1 MAQIIAVAVVKGG
14 TAKTTTCAV
23 LAQAA
28 VHEGKRVLCIDLDAQ
43 CNLTRTI
50 GGDPTGAGA
59 VELLHHTK
67 PASDLIQKTEQG
79 IDIIPAHV
87 DLALEVGDEGGSFY
101 RLEQAIKPIK
111 RQYDVILIDTPPRLS
126 EVTYNALQAA
136 TGLLIP
142 LETDVNSLQGMY
154 QIIDVADLFKKS
166 NPKLKILGC
175 VITRYDKR
183 SKFNR
188 YMQEQITIKGKEN
201 KCPLLCEIRQGV
213 VIKEA
218 QALQVSLFDYAP
230 NSNPAIDYMALYNL
244 IIKTK

>member
-87 DLALEVGDEGGSFY
+87 DLALEVGDEGGS
-101 RLEQAIKPIK
+101 
-111 RQYDVILIDTPPRLS
+111 
-126 EVTYNALQAA
+126 
-136 TGLLIP
+136 
-142 LETDVNSLQGMY
+142 
-154 QIIDVADLFKKS
+154 
-166 NPKLKILGC
+166 
-175 VITRYDKR
+175 
-183 SKFNR
+183 
-188 YMQEQITIKGKEN
+188 
-201 KCPLLCEIRQGV
+201 
-213 VIKEA
+213 
-218 QALQVSLFDYAP
+218 
-230 NSNPAIDYMALYNL
+230 
-244 IIKTK
+244 